1 MALTKQ
7 QKNEIV
13 GEISD
18 LLINSKLTVVAK
30 YQGTSVKALQSLR
43 SDAKESNTKVKVIKN
58 RLVIKALSQND
69 DLKDVEVSDLNGQLL
84 YAFNDSDEV
93 APAQVLARFA
103 KENPSIEFVGAISP
117 EVRFVSA
124 SEVAVLAT
132 LPSKNQ
138 LIAEVLATLS
148 SPVNDVMGALSGNL
162 HGLLDAIEAKAS

>member
-13 GEISD
+13 EEINN
-18 LLINSKLTVVAK
+18 LLTNSKLTVVAK

-103 KENPSIEFVGAISP
+103 KENPAIEFVGAISP
-117 EVRFVSA
+117 EGRFVSA
-124 SEVAVLAT
+124 TEVAVLAT

-148 SPVNDVMGALSGNL
+148 SPINDVMGALSGNL
-162 HGLLDAIEAKAS
+162 HGLLDAVEAKAN